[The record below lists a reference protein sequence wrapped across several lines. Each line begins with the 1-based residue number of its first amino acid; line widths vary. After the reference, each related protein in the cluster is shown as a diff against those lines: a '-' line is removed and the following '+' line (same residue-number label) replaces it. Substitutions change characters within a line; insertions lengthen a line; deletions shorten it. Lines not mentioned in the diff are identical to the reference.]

1 VNTRSSVSSNTTA
14 ATTTGTGKANA
25 GSKSRN
31 SLVRKAGASAIKSAG
46 GGLAVYS
53 SEGQYASGG
62 DLGDVMVRASAALR
76 NLLVC
81 SGNHSRLTQV
91 RT

>member
-1 VNTRSSVSSNTTA
+1 
-14 ATTTGTGKANA
+14 
-25 GSKSRN
+25 
-31 SLVRKAGASAIKSAG
+31 VRKAGASAIKSAG